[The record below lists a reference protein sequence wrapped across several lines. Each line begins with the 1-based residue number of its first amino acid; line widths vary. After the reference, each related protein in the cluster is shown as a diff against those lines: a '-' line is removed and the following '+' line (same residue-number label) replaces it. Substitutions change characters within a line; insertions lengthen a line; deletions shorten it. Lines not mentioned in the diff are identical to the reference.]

1 MSITANDLYQVLAYD
16 MLEDPPNGLVLG
28 LLTLPQFIDLLN
40 SSLSDFLKEACLV
53 ERVWTFSINAGV
65 GTYPVPDNFIRVDNV
80 FLAGRYLS
88 KASVQELNGSM
99 RGWRRNSGPPKF
111 WYEDGLPPK
120 TIGLAPAP
128 NFNSA
133 YILGAHEPGP
143 PHGIWDSFS
152 AVARPLYSGSSSLM
166 TPNQHRGLT
175 LIGPCSYSETDN
187 YGDYY
192 LPVVG
197 LSDNVPAISPSAPAG
212 TVSML
217 PDDFVRPYLLW
228 DVLER
233 VFASDSECKDN
244 QKAAF
249 SAAQY
254 KEGIALAKQVTG
266 EEGAD

>member
-128 NFNSA
+128 NYNSA

-152 AVARPLYSGSSSLM
+152 AVARPSFSGSQSYM
-166 TPNQHRGLT
+166 TPAQHRGLT
-175 LIGPCSYSETDN
+175 LIGPCSYSETTN
-187 YGDYY
+187 YGDYF
-192 LPVVG
+192 LPVAN
-197 LSDNVPAISPSAPAG
+197 LTDNVPQVLGPGLPPNPP
-212 TVSML
+212 ML
-217 PDDFVRPYLLW
+217 PDDVVRSYLLW
-228 DVLER
+228 DVLAK
-233 VFASDSECKDN
+233 VFGSDAETKDV
-244 QKAAF
+244 QKSAF
-249 SAAQY
+249 AAAQF
-254 KEGIALAKQVTG
+254 KEGISVCQQFTG
-266 EEGAD
+266 EQVEE